1 MVVTEEMVVT
11 VEAAAEEDHSHATS
25 AENLVTW
32 HVTAVEVVVV
42 AAVTVV
48 VIVAV
53 TVAVVAVIMVVE
65 EVMVV
70 AAAVGAEVHHHAGVD
85 PHLTV
90 APEVEVPGIK
100 LLINFHYLYLIFAV
114 QVGEVNLNL
123 ASLNTICSHIS

>member
-1 MVVTEEMVVT
+1 MVVTEEMGVT

-32 HVTAVEVVVV
+32 HVTAVEEVVV
-42 AAVTVV
+42 AAVT
-48 VIVAV
+48 VAV

-100 LLINFHYLYLIFAV
+100 LLIYFHYLYLIFAV

-123 ASLNTICSHIS
+123 ASLNTICSSHIS